1 MEAVREIDLSTRD
14 FDRKF
19 EKRTDTNSQQI
30 AAVVEQGNKME
41 QFIGELI
48 GLVKECQDSQ
58 KKVREQ
64 VFEFD
69 RNGEIFKREIGE
81 MQQDFEN
88 RYKYFQE
95 CIQGDVSTI
104 MRTQRDTNEGLEK
117 FIEMVEERTSSF
129 EQATSLKLEGF
140 EEEVKKAGSN
150 KVESGSG
157 GSIDI
162 EKKISKVAVDN
173 QQSQEKLEALSNK
186 FENFRNEINK
196 LLVGFE
202 NDFGNKD
209 TQFANAITAISRKLG
224 IQNPLV

>member
-1 MEAVREIDLSTRD
+1 
-14 FDRKF
+14 
-19 EKRTDTNSQQI
+19 
-30 AAVVEQGNKME
+30 ME
-41 QFIGELI
+41 QFMGDII
-48 GLVKECQDSQ
+48 GLVKECQNAQ
-58 KKVREQ
+58 KKVSEQ

-69 RNGEIFKREIGE
+69 KNGEIFKREICE

-104 MRTQRDTNEGLEK
+104 MRTQRDTNDGLEK

-129 EQATSLKLEGF
+129 EESTQQKLENY
-140 EEEVKKAGSN
+140 EDELKKVNTTKA
-150 KVESGSG
+150 ESGSG

-162 EKKISKVAVDN
+162 EKTISKVTVDN
-173 QQSQEKLEALSNK
+173 KQSQEKLEALSSK

-196 LLVGFE
+196 LFVDFE

-209 TQFANAITAISRKLG
+209 T
-224 IQNPLV
+224 